1 VLPTGSAQC
10 RVAGQDG
17 GMTRPPI
24 SPVRWQP
31 PPAPARSRRPRSAR
45 PLPPLRLL
53 DVVGRGPEDVLVDAE
68 GRVLTGVADGR
79 VLRLA
84 PDNRRVEVLADTGG
98 RPLGLEWLPDGGL
111 LVCDTRRGLLRVD
124 VTTGEVSTLLS
135 EVDGEPMRFCNNAAV
150 APDGT
155 VYFTDS
161 SRRFGID
168 AWKADLLEHS
178 GTGRLLRR
186 GLAAEVSV
194 LLDGLQF
201 ANGVAL
207 APDGSFVVVA
217 ETAAYRLLRYWV
229 TGPRAGE
236 SEVFADNLPGF
247 PDNVATGTDGLF
259 WVALGSPRDAKLD
272 RLLPRHP
279 RLRQAVWLL
288 PDRLQPRPQTTVWV
302 YALSGDGEV
311 VHDLQGPGERFH
323 FVTGVREHHGTVHL
337 GSLVGDCVGVFDLP
351 A

>member
-1 VLPTGSAQC
+1 MA
-10 RVAGQDG
+10 
-17 GMTRPPI
+17 RPPI

-31 PPAPARSRRPRSAR
+31 PTAPARARRPRSAR

-53 DVVGRGPEDVLVDAE
+53 DVIGRGPEDVLVDDA

-84 PDNRRVEVLADTGG
+84 PDNRRIEVLADTGG

-111 LVCDTRRGLLRVD
+111 LVCDARRGLLRVEVD
-124 VTTGEVSTLLS
+124 SGAVTPLVS
-135 EVDGEPMRFCNNAAV
+135 EVDGQPMRFCNNAAV

-155 VYFTDS
+155 VYFSDS
-161 SRRFGID
+161 SRRFGVD
-168 AWKADLLEHS
+168 HWKADLLEHS
-178 GTGRLLRR
+178 GTGRLFRR
-186 GLAAEVSV
+186 GLAAELT
-194 LLDGLQF
+194 LLADGLQF

-217 ETAAYRLLRYWV
+217 ESAAYRLRRVWI

-236 SEVFADNLPGF
+236 VEVFVDNLPAF
-247 PDNVATGTDGLF
+247 PDNVSTGTDGLF
-259 WVALGSPRDAKLD
+259 WVAMGSPRDRGLD

-279 RLRQAVWLL
+279 RLRQVVWRL
-288 PDRLQPRPQTTVWV
+288 PDRVQPRPQTSVWA
-302 YALSGDGEV
+302 YALSPDGEV
-311 VHDLQGPGERFH
+311 VHDLQAPGGRFH

-337 GSLVGDCVGVFDLP
+337 GSLVGDSVAVFDL
-351 A
+351 